1 MVFMFIC
8 LARLLQLKR
17 AMLDQQEEHYLNDK
31 GRLPHTLLSLNT
43 QS

>member
-8 LARLLQLKR
+8 LAQLLQLKR
-17 AMLDQQEEHYLNDK
+17 AMLDQQEHYLNDK
-31 GRLPHTLLSLNT
+31 GRLPHTLFSLNT